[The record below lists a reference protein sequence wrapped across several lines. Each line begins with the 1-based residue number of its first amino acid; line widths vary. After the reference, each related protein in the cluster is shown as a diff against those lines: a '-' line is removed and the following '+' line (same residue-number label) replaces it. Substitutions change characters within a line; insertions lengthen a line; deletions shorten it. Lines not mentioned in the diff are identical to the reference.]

1 MTRANI
7 NDRKTIEK
15 IYGCDAW
22 EHDAKRNAQGSASV
36 VHGVTILSAPD
47 AEGGFDLSPA
57 SRHVAENDPESD
69 DVFLPA
75 FEPDAAAA
83 QSGST
88 YGGSV
93 EPVAGAHDARDYA
106 HFVDDILEAARNA
119 KFKPDIGKGD
129 DRIKGFRGG

>member
-1 MTRANI
+1 MTRANV
-7 NDRKTIEK
+7 NDRTSIEQ
-15 IYGCDAW
+15 IYGPDAW
-22 EHDAKRNAQGSASV
+22 EHDARRNTQGNATV
-36 VHGVTILSAPD
+36 AYGVTILSAPD
-47 AEGGFDLSPA
+47 ADGRFDLTPA

-83 QSGST
+83 APGST

-93 EPVAGAHDARDYA
+93 EPVAEARDTEDYARFIDAVLDAARTA
-106 HFVDDILEAARNA
+106 HF
-119 KFKPDIGKGD
+119 KPSIGKGD

>member
-7 NDRKTIEK
+7 NDRKSIEQ
-15 IYGCDAW
+15 IYGSDAW
-22 EHDAKRNAQGSASV
+22 ERDASRNAQGDASV

-47 AEGGFDLSPA
+47 ADGMFDLNPT
-57 SRHVAENDPESD
+57 SRHVGENDPESD

-75 FEPDAAAA
+75 FQRDAAAA

-93 EPVAGAHDARDYA
+93 EPVSEAHGAKGYAR
-106 HFVDDILEAARNA
+106 FVDEILDAARNA
-119 KFKPDIGKGD
+119 TFKPDIGKGD